1 VSPSDSVLT
10 ATKKMVEFKI
20 SSAVVIVD
28 GKPRGIL
35 T

>member
-1 VSPSDSVLT
+1 MSPSDSVLT
-10 ATKKMVEFKI
+10 ASKKMLEFKI
-20 SSAVVIVD
+20 SSAVVIID